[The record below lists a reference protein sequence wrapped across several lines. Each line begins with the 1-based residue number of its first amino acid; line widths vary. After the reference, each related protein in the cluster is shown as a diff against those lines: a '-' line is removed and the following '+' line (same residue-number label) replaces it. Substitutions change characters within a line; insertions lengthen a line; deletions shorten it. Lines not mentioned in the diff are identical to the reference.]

1 MTSHGQKSPMANN
14 GYVWSLNR
22 KNPFQVKARCEP
34 LYFLGAC
41 PRNGENV
48 LSLLQSTKLITIIGT
63 NRANMGKT
71 LIGEGFTILNW
82 EPTIVEQ
89 ELMNGTFKVDL
100 NESLDN
106 IPEDIMDMEIIGESA
121 VNNKRNKNP
130 K

>member
-1 MTSHGQKSPMANN
+1 MI
-14 GYVWSLNR
+14 
-22 KNPFQVKARCEP
+22 
-34 LYFLGAC
+34 
-41 PRNGENV
+41 
-48 LSLLQSTKLITIIGT
+48 LSYICRRIVILVIFIDK
-63 NRANMGKT
+63 ANMGKT

-121 VNNKRNKNP
+121 VNNKRNNTQNNGGNNNK
-130 K
+130 KGKK